1 MFTES
6 SGGVYDTGSLQL
18 APPSLFRSHVLPGAA
33 MARACGNCKH
43 AGLPC
48 LRILKRMMSST
59 SPSQKPVLVVT
70 GASAGIGEAIARR
83 FAAGGFRIVAVARRQ
98 DRLDRLVKDLAGI
111 TDIVALAADVTA
123 ADAPERAVELATNSF
138 GRLDCLVNNA
148 GSGKWA
154 AVHETDDGMLNEV
167 IDISLKAPFRFCRAA
182 LRVMGPGASIINV
195 GSVFGVL
202 GGLNGG
208 IYCAVK
214 AGLIGL
220 TQTLAAQYGA
230 NGIRSNLV
238 APGVIKTGM
247 TKDYWDTPG
256 FQRVNQEMTPL
267 NRDGTCEDV
276 ANAVFFL
283 ASEQG
288 SYINGQTLALD
299 GGWSTTKYLSH
310 SALACRRVED

>member
-1 MFTES
+1 M
-6 SGGVYDTGSLQL
+6 
-18 APPSLFRSHVLPGAA
+18 PPS
-33 MARACGNCKH
+33 
-43 AGLPC
+43 
-48 LRILKRMMSST
+48 
-59 SPSQKPVLVVT
+59 SQRPVLVVT

-98 DRLDRLVKDLAGI
+98 DRLDRLARDLAPTTPI
-111 TDIVALAADVTA
+111 EVLAADVTA
-123 ADAPERAVELATNSF
+123 AATAERAVELAMKSF

-154 AVHETDDGMLNEV
+154 PVHETDDRTLDEV
-167 IDISLKAPFRFCRAA
+167 IETSLKAPFRFCRAA

-195 GSVFGVL
+195 GSVFGL
-202 GGLNGG
+202 IGGLNGG
-208 IYCAVK
+208 VYCAVK

-238 APGVIKTGM
+238 APGVIRTAM
-247 TKDYWDTPG
+247 TNDYWDTPG
-256 FQRVNQEMTPL
+256 FQRLNQEMTPS
-267 NRDGTCEDV
+267 NREGTPLDV
-276 ANAVFFL
+276 AHAAFFL

-299 GGWSTTKYLSH
+299 GGWSTTKYLTH
-310 SALACRRVED
+310 QALVCKRAED

>member
-1 MFTES
+1 MLRTR
-6 SGGVYDTGSLQL
+6 GTWRHACL
-18 APPSLFRSHVLPGAA
+18 AW
-33 MARACGNCKH
+33 
-43 AGLPC
+43 
-48 LRILKRMMSST
+48 LRILEFTPLRLAGTSKAVKMSST
-59 SPSQKPVLVVT
+59 PSSERPVVVVT
-70 GASAGIGEAIARR
+70 GASAGIGDAIARR
-83 FAAGGFRIVAVARRQ
+83 FAAGGYRIVAIARRQ
-98 DRLDRLVKDLAGI
+98 DRLDRLARDLSPTTNI
-111 TDIVALAADVTA
+111 ETLAADVTA
-123 ADAPERAVELATNSF
+123 PDVPERAVELATRSF

-154 AVHETDDGMLNEV
+154 PVHETDDSMLNEV

-182 LRVMGPGASIINV
+182 LRVMGPGSSIINV
-195 GSVFGVL
+195 GSVFGMV

-238 APGVIKTGM
+238 APGVIKTDM
-247 TKDYWDTPG
+247 TKDYWDAPA
-256 FQRVNQEMTPL
+256 FQRINQEMTPF
-267 NRDGTCEDV
+267 NRDGTPGDI
-276 ANAVFFL
+276 ANAVYFL

-299 GGWSTTKYLSH
+299 GGWSTTKYLTSQ
-310 SALACRRVED
+310 ALVCSRAEV

>member
-1 MFTES
+1 MRRTARRVQARLPALTAYTEITPQRR
-6 SGGVYDTGSLQL
+6 VNLE
-18 APPSLFRSHVLPGAA
+18 AA
-33 MARACGNCKH
+33 Q
-43 AGLPC
+43 
-48 LRILKRMMSST
+48 MSST
-59 SPSQKPVLVVT
+59 PSSEQPVVVVT
-70 GASAGIGEAIARR
+70 GASAGIGDAIARR

-98 DRLDRLVKDLAGI
+98 DRLDRLTRDLSPI
-111 TDIVALAADVTA
+111 TNIETLAADVTL
-123 ADAPERAVELATNSF
+123 ADVPERAIELATKSF

-154 AVHETDDGMLNEV
+154 PVHETDDGMLNEV

-182 LRVMGPGASIINV
+182 LRVMGPGSSIINV
-195 GSVFGVL
+195 GSVFGLV

-238 APGVIKTGM
+238 APGVIKTDM
-247 TKDYWDTPG
+247 TKDYWDAPA
-256 FQRVNQEMTPL
+256 FQRINQEMTPF
-267 NRDGTCEDV
+267 NRDGTPEDI
-276 ANAVFFL
+276 ANAVYFL

-299 GGWSTTKYLSH
+299 GGWSTTKYLTYP
-310 SALACRRVED
+310 ALVCRRVAE